1 MKVTELMIGDWIIV
15 NDIDHPK
22 PMQVDGIYKKN
33 GAYYAILSC
42 DKTYCNYERIINR
55 RKSKSL

>member
-55 RKSKSL
+55 RKS